1 MVNSFILHLYIM
13 SGSLLVLFP
22 TCGQSEKYVWK
33 ERTSKNSSK
42 ARSKEGSKMKL
53 SPAGNFKPQTV
64 NEDIEQVPYTVL
76 QKFDGYE
83 KRVYP
88 SVTWACTEMTYEW
101 SKEED
106 GQEIAGTDQN
116 VITMVEEMMRQKS
129 WKNKPSSKMFMKLFR
144 YISGVNDQTKEIKMT
159 APVLSRLKLLE
170 NNFINMQMCFYL
182 EKKHQDNPP
191 NPVDKDITVGK
202 KKEMT
207 VLVHTFGG
215 YAMMDST
222 WKREAEKFKNK
233 LKKTSKSINFSEFY
247 TAGYDSPWKFWNRTN
262 EVMFED
268 KF

>member
-1 MVNSFILHLYIM
+1 
-13 SGSLLVLFP
+13 
-22 TCGQSEKYVWK
+22 
-33 ERTSKNSSK
+33 
-42 ARSKEGSKMKL
+42 MKL

-101 SKEED
+101 NEEED

-159 APVLSRLKLLE
+159 APVLSKLKLLE

>member
-1 MVNSFILHLYIM
+1 MGSCYLNMVNSFILYFYIM

-33 ERTSKNSSK
+33 QRASKNSLK
-42 ARSKEGSKMKL
+42 VMSKEGSKMKL

-144 YISGVNDQTKEIKMT
+144 YISGVNDQTKEITMT
-159 APVLSRLKLLE
+159 APVLSKLKLLE
-170 NNFINMQMCFYL
+170 NNIINMQMCFYL

-191 NPVDKDITVGK
+191 NP
-202 KKEMT
+202 
-207 VLVHTFGG
+207 
-215 YAMMDST
+215 
-222 WKREAEKFKNK
+222 AEKFKTK
-233 LKKTSKSINFSEFY
+233 LKKTSNSINFSEFY
-247 TAGYDSPWKFWNRTN
+247 TAGYDSPWKFWN
-262 EVMFED
+262 
-268 KF
+268 